1 MYEHGCLECYSRHI
15 LYKSKQFGHC
25 EGDRGGH
32 PTFFGIWSTGLGA
45 DVGKNTVQEVVSL
58 IKIDMY
64 LFTYKGGSL
73 Q

>member
-1 MYEHGCLECYSRHI
+1 MNMDDLSAI
-15 LYKSKQFGHC
+15 LDIFFTKVNNLVIVR
-25 EGDRGGH
+25 DRGGH